1 MGGIQRTIEGERVM
15 PRVCLTASQ
24 RESAKKAD
32 QAKALADGLMVHKA
46 LTRSTFQD
54 MAEQL
59 DVDVKILRKAIKG
72 EQVYVPLEKALNILL
87 MAGVVEMKKERR
99 TGNV

>member
-1 MGGIQRTIEGERVM
+1 M
-15 PRVCLTASQ
+15 PRVKLTAAQ
-24 RESAKKAD
+24 RETAKKQD
-32 QAKALADGLMVHKA
+32 RAKKLADGLMVHKA

-87 MAGVVEMKKERR
+87 MSGVVELKKERR
-99 TGNV
+99 TGNVQ